1 MTRITECTETTETAE
16 RADTASSNLSA
27 RDACTTNNKKCSWG
41 CGAGVCARRPESPRS
56 RSAVSAFSARSVHSV
71 GRARHVALRA
81 ATNAFIII
89 TLMIAAS
96 CAPQRPTP
104 NELAP
109 ARARTTNE
117 MRDADLAVLDAWE
130 AHRVSLMRN
139 DGPDLAAR
147 GVALARAGA
156 WLVYARES
164 YVARPQSGDA
174 DEALARARALMA
186 RFETNG
192 TGTLPAATLAAD
204 AEGPSPESWARVRRL
219 AAAPAS
225 VTDPARLAEAE
236 IELVRA
242 SARPEPVVAPNVVLA
257 GRERGSGASAV
268 VLPSTISSV
277 SISPLSCRAVQHLA
291 RATTL
296 LREAETPVEAA
307 PVADVHHPIERD
319 AIAADARL
327 RTRYVHFG
335 LRSSILS
342 AASRLLLS
350 GVASAMADH
359 PELSIIIEAHSDPR
373 GSAELNRHLSGSRGE
388 AVRRVLADSGIADE
402 RMIVRRFGD
411 TRRAGTG
418 RTPEQYARDR
428 RAQLLFI
435 LPDGS
440 ELPLAADGGSD
451 LQVERVT
458 GGRSPQRRASTSG
471 WTPNVRRS
479 VPAPR

>member
-1 MTRITECTETTETAE
+1 MTRITECTETTERSE
-16 RADTASSNLSA
+16 RADSAPCTLPA
-27 RDACTTNNKKCSWG
+27 RDACGTTNKKCSCG
-41 CGAGVCARRPESPRS
+41 CRAGTCAQSPESPRS
-56 RSAVSAFSARSVHSV
+56 RSAVSVRSARSVHSV
-71 GRARHVALRA
+71 VLG
-81 ATNAFIII
+81 I
-89 TLMIAAS
+89 TLVIATS

-109 ARARTTNE
+109 AHVRTTNE
-117 MRDADLAVLDAWE
+117 MRAADLAVLDAWE
-130 AHRVSLMRN
+130 AHRVSLLRN

-164 YVARPQSGDA
+164 YVARPQSSDA
-174 DEALARARALMA
+174 DAALAQARALMA

-192 TGTLPAATLAAD
+192 AGQLPAATLSAD
-204 AEGPSPESWARVRRL
+204 AESPSPESWARVRRL
-219 AAAPAS
+219 AAAPTTVA
-225 VTDPARLAEAE
+225 DPARLAEAE

-242 SARPEPVVAPNVVLA
+242 SARPELAVAPSIMLA
-257 GRERGSGASAV
+257 GSERGAGTSAV
-268 VLPSTISSV
+268 VLPATISSV

-291 RATTL
+291 RATSL
-296 LREAETPVEAA
+296 LREAEVAESTPT
-307 PVADVHHPIERD
+307 PVADVHRPTERD

-335 LRSSILS
+335 LRSSLLS
-342 AASRLLLS
+342 AASRLLLH

-388 AVRRVLADSGIADE
+388 SVRRVLADSGVADE
-402 RMIVRRFGD
+402 RMIVRRFGE
-411 TRRAGTG
+411 TRRAGAG
-418 RTPEQYARDR
+418 MTPEQYARDR
-428 RAQLLFI
+428 RAQLLFM
-435 LPDGS
+435 LPDGT
-440 ELPLAADGGSD
+440 ELPLAEDGASD
-451 LQVERVT
+451 LQIERV
-458 GGRSPQRRASTSG
+458 GSGKSPRRRASTSG

>member
-1 MTRITECTETTETAE
+1 VLLA
-16 RADTASSNLSA
+16 
-27 RDACTTNNKKCSWG
+27 
-41 CGAGVCARRPESPRS
+41 
-56 RSAVSAFSARSVHSV
+56 
-71 GRARHVALRA
+71 
-81 ATNAFIII
+81 
-89 TLMIAAS
+89 

-109 ARARTTNE
+109 ARARSTNE
-117 MRDADLAVLDAWE
+117 MRAADLAVLDAWE

-164 YVARPQSGDA
+164 YVARPESSDA

-186 RFETNG
+186 RFEPNAAG
-192 TGTLPAATLAAD
+192 QLPAAALAAD

-225 VTDPARLAEAE
+225 VADPARLAEAE

-242 SARPEPVVAPNVVLA
+242 SARPEAIVAPNVVLA
-257 GRERGSGASAV
+257 GTERGSGASAV

-296 LREAETPVEAA
+296 LREAETPAA
-307 PVADVHHPIERD
+307 AALVVAELHRPIERD

-327 RTRYVHFG
+327 HTRYVHFG
-335 LRSSILS
+335 LRSSLLS

-388 AVRRVLADSGIADE
+388 AVRRVLADSGVADE
-402 RMIVRRFGD
+402 RMIVRLFGE
-411 TRRAGTG
+411 TRRASAGM
-418 RTPEQYARDR
+418 TPEQYARDR
-428 RAQLLFI
+428 RAQLLFL
-435 LPDGS
+435 LPDGT
-440 ELPLAADGGSD
+440 ELPLAEDGASD
-451 LQVERVT
+451 LQIERVAR
-458 GGRSPQRRASTSG
+458 GKSPRRRAPTSG

-479 VPAPR
+479 IPAPR